1 MLRFVPEPVKRPI
14 KDAWEAFKKKV
25 PKILMFEE
33 SKISALK
40 GFTNQFSIIAPKNP
54 TLDPKTFLVAVKQ
67 KALEQ
72 FKPQTMVRVVLR
84 VNMENYVP
92 AAIEDNQMVE
102 LRNFQSKTEIILES
116 TNLEVWIVM
125 SEQVLENM
133 ATI

>member
-1 MLRFVPEPVKRPI
+1 
-14 KDAWEAFKKKV
+14 
-25 PKILMFEE
+25 MFEE